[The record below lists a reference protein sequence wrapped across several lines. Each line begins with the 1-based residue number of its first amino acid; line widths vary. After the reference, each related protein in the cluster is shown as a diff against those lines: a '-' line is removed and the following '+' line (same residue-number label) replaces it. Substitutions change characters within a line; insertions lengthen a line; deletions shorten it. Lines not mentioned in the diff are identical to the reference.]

1 MRASLVTSS
10 KAAMKIKIPCK
21 NDKRG
26 DLIIIEEQ
34 KILPFS
40 IKRAFYVRNPKGIR
54 GQHALRSTFLFIIP
68 VTGSLTVTA
77 ENICQ
82 KTKFELNKPNEGL
95 LLPPMTWS
103 EQKKFSANAI
113 YLVLAS
119 KIYMS
124 EDYIHEYEEFKKL
137 LNN

>member
-1 MRASLVTSS
+1 MRTGLAGSS
-10 KAAMKIKIPCK
+10 KAVMKIQLQCK
-21 NDKRG
+21 NDQRG

-34 KILPFS
+34 KELPFS

-54 GQHALRSTFLFIIP
+54 GQHALRTTFLIITP
-68 VTGSLTVTA
+68 VIGSLTVTT
-77 ENICQ
+77 ENSHQ
-82 KTKFELNKPNEGL
+82 KTTFELHKPDEGL

-119 KIYMS
+119 EIYMP

-137 LNN
+137 LDD